1 MRLIDKIEINY
12 FRSLYSA
19 EANNI
24 GDLNVLF
31 GRNDSGKSNFLRALN
46 LFFNNKIE
54 NTDLE
59 FREEFDFSINLSD
72 ARKNADKK
80 FVWIKITFNVPEK
93 YQGTLGMKAI
103 VKKQWNTRG
112 QIPQE
117 AWLLD
122 NGRQIK
128 HSDLTPGQKSQLTRF
143 LNDLD
148 FTYIPAVKDLEMFA
162 DLVERMYAAVAESA
176 QLQQETRD
184 FISAIGEQAEQL
196 TEQLGNLFEEGGAS
210 LAPPTEMRKLF
221 RNLDFSLGAEGHSL
235 LKQKGDGIKA
245 RHIPEL
251 LRFINE
257 VEQRNKLFLWG
268 FEEPE
273 NSLDLGAASIE
284 ARRFFEFAARDD
296 TQVFITSHSPA
307 FYLADVDDG
316 ETHISRFFIKKQKG
330 ANPGEI
336 SPQNAATII
345 NTLEDA
351 EGAMEKAGLLQ
362 LPFVIRQMKE
372 REETLEAERARA
384 DALHDE
390 AETLR
395 ASIAALDTPTLFVE
409 GEHDVR
415 LFSSVLERAG
425 YQNNIQ
431 IQPLGGTPNNPNA
444 LLNALMNQGG
454 INANASIF
462 FLFDND
468 KKGRDAC
475 RAVCGEKNV
484 SENPVMFNQN
494 AQAWVLPLSEEYQSF
509 LGRWD
514 FDQNSAFFPAEFLFP
529 AHGAAQIYQGILENI
544 ENPPEHAV
552 HGDIWNSVKSFQE
565 KSIRLSNCESG
576 TVDWFFSRG
585 VHDDL
590 KAQFAAGVQGSDL
603 DTNHLDTV
611 IERVVST
618 LIPD

>member
-1 MRLIDKIEINY
+1 MQLIDKIEINY

-46 LFFNNKIE
+46 LFFNNKID
-54 NTDLE
+54 NTDSE
-59 FREEFDFSINLSD
+59 FREEFDFRINLSD
-72 ARKNADKK
+72 ARKTADKK

-93 YQGTLGMKAI
+93 YQGTLGLKAI
-103 VKKQWNTRG
+103 IKKQWNTRG
-112 QIPQE
+112 QIPPE
-117 AWLLD
+117 AWLLL
-122 NGRQIK
+122 GGKLIK
-128 HSDLTPGQKSQLTRF
+128 HSDLKSGQKSQLTRF
-143 LNDLD
+143 MNDID

-162 DLVERMYAAVAESA
+162 DLVERMYAAVAQSA
-176 QLQQETRD
+176 QLQRETSD
-184 FISAIGEQAEQL
+184 FISAIGGQAERL
-196 TEQLGNLFEEGGAS
+196 TQQLGNLFDGDAS

-221 RNLDFSLGAEGHSL
+221 RNLDFLLGAEGHSL

-273 NSLDLGAASIE
+273 NSLDLGAASTE
-284 ARRFFEFAARDD
+284 ARRFFEFSARDD

-307 FYLADVDDG
+307 FYLADVDND
-316 ETHISRFFIKKQKG
+316 EVRVSRFFVKKQQG
-330 ANPGEI
+330 ARPSEI
-336 SPQNAATII
+336 SPENAITPI
-345 NTLEDA
+345 NTLKDA

-372 REETLEAERARA
+372 QEEVLEKERARA

-390 AETLR
+390 AQTLR
-395 ASIAALDTPTLFVE
+395 ESLEALAAPTLFVE
-409 GEHDVR
+409 GGHDVN
-415 LFSSVLERAG
+415 LFSSAMERIG
-425 YQNNIQ
+425 HQDEIQ
-431 IQPLGGTPNNPNA
+431 IRPLGGTPDNPKA
-444 LLNALMNQGG
+444 LLNALMKQGG
-454 INANASIF
+454 INANNRIL

-468 KKGRDAC
+468 KKGRSAFK
-475 RAVCGEKNV
+475 AVCGESNV
-484 SENPVMFNQN
+484 PDAPVVINDN
-494 AQAWVLPLSEEYQSF
+494 ARAWVLPLSQEYHDF
-509 LGRWD
+509 LKRWE
-514 FDQNSAFFPAEFLFP
+514 FHENSAFFPAEFLFP
-529 AHGAAQIYQGILENI
+529 ANGAAQIYQNILENR
-544 ENPPEHAV
+544 EDPPEHHV
-552 HGDIWNSVKSFQE
+552 HGDIWNSVKSDQE
-565 KSIRLSNCESG
+565 RSINLSNCDAG

-590 KAQFAAGVQGSDL
+590 KALFATEVQESNL
-603 DTNHLDTV
+603 DTSHLDTV
-611 IERVVST
+611 IEKVIGT